1 MTRRRGLLLLALQT
15 VLLLSLAGRL
25 LLDRAL
31 LPRGWARTVP
41 VDPELPIRGRY
52 LTLRLEVPLV
62 GEAPAAA
69 GADKVQLV
77 VRGGRVV
84 GEPLAPAAWRPGL
97 GMAISRRSGA
107 LAQLSEPL
115 AFFLPEHAPDPSRRP
130 PGEELWAEVTLPE
143 RGAPRP
149 IRLGVK
155 RTGQLDP
162 IPLTLP

>member
-15 VLLLSLAGRL
+15 ALLLFLAGRL

-31 LPRGWARTVP
+31 LPRGWARAVP

-52 LTLRLEVPLV
+52 LTLRLDVPLV
-62 GEAPAAA
+62 GKAPTEA
-69 GADKVQLV
+69 GANKLRLV

-155 RTGQLDP
+155 RAGQPDP
-162 IPLTLP
+162 IPLPLR

>member
-15 VLLLSLAGRL
+15 ALLLSLAGRL

-62 GEAPAAA
+62 AEAPGDA
-69 GADKVQLV
+69 GADKVRLV
-77 VRGGRVV
+77 VRGHRVM
-84 GEPLAPAAWRPGL
+84 GEPLAAAAGRPDM
-97 GMAISRRSGA
+97 GMAISARSGA
-107 LAQLSEPL
+107 LAQLSPPL
-115 AFFLPEHAPDPSRRP
+115 AFFLPEHAPDPSQRP
-130 PGEELWAEVTLPE
+130 PGEDLWAEVTLPE

-155 RTGQLDP
+155 RADQPAP
-162 IPLTLP
+162 IPLTLR